1 MIALR
6 PNAEGNSCRVSPKA
20 RQPVSRPTSP
30 ATAEATR
37 VEYTGAEELDRVL
50 VHLRRVKEESEAAK
64 RRRQGRS
71 RGGINADTE
80 PRPVADPTE
89 KIVIPESPPPALTAD
104 SATATPAA
112 EAVASTAVP
121 QAAPV
126 VAPNPPPQPHKTTAK
141 PASVA
146 DRLTTFVAGSTAA
159 PLPIT
164 TAQPQAAPAPISLI
178 STRSELGRAIA
189 ASRDAFVAVGLFSLV
204 INVLMLTGPIF
215 MLQVYDRVMASGSMS
230 TLLALSLLT
239 AALYGIIGLL
249 ELVRSR
255 VIVRVGVELD
265 RRVGDRV
272 FQAALKRSIKGQGGS
287 MVALRELDG
296 VRQFIA
302 GPGPITFF
310 DAPWTPIYLVIVFL
324 MHWMLGLASVVG
336 ATLLLALAWA
346 SEVRSRA
353 PLQQAGKAAGKSL
366 EMAESAQRNAEAIT
380 AMGMLGAYRTRWQ
393 KANGE
398 SLAWQVLAADR
409 LGSLSAAS
417 KALRLL
423 LQSMMLAIGA
433 ALAIK
438 GDISAGSIVAATI
451 IFGRALAPVEQAIGQ
466 WRSFVKARESYGKLE
481 ALLAEHPPLAQ
492 RTALPTPKGH
502 LEVASLRVA
511 APETKTVILSNINF
525 TVAPGRMLAVI
536 GPSAS
541 GKSTLA
547 RALVGIWE
555 PFGGTIR
562 LDGARLDQWSGEE
575 LGRHIGYLPQDCE
588 LFAGTVRENISR
600 FREDATDDAVVEAA
614 KAAHAHELI
623 MALPQSYET
632 ELGAFGTYL
641 SAGQRQR
648 IGLAR
653 ALYGTPAL
661 VVLDEPNANLDRV
674 GDEALSAAI
683 DGMRA
688 RGQAVVL
695 ISHRVQ
701 AIGKADDLLYIERGA
716 QRAFGPRAEVIRFL
730 QSGAQGAGPNG
741 TAASAPPS
749 AS

>member
-1 MIALR
+1 MSRTTSQA
-6 PNAEGNSCRVSPKA
+6 SPE
-20 RQPVSRPTSP
+20 T
-30 ATAEATR
+30 TR
-37 VEYTGAEELDRVL
+37 IEYSGADEIDRVL

-64 RRRQGRS
+64 KRRKSRMGGGRS
-71 RGGINADTE
+71 GDAE
-80 PRPVADPTE
+80 PHAAPDPTE
-89 KIVIPESPPPALTAD
+89 KIVIPESAPV
-104 SATATPAA
+104 ATAPAVEPAAAAQPTVRTPAA
-112 EAVASTAVP
+112 AASPTATES
-121 QAAPV
+121 AA
-126 VAPNPPPQPHKTTAK
+126 KAK
-141 PASVA
+141 PADRPA
-146 DRLTTFVAGSTAA
+146 TITDRLTTFVAGTGTPPPSITAA
-159 PLPIT
+159 
-164 TAQPQAAPAPISLI
+164 QPARQQARVSLV
-178 STRSELGRAIA
+178 SMRSELGQAIA
-189 ASRDAFVAVGLFSLV
+189 ASRDAFIAVGLFSLV
-204 INVLMLTGPIF
+204 INILMLTGPIF

-230 TLLALSLLT
+230 TLFTLSLLT
-239 AALYGIIGLL
+239 AGLYGVIGLL

-272 FQAALKRSIKGQGGS
+272 FQAALKRSLKGQGGS
-287 MVALRELDG
+287 MLALRELDG

-310 DAPWTPIYLVIVFL
+310 DAPWTPIYLLIVFL
-324 MHWMLGLASVVG
+324 MHWVLGLASLAG
-336 ATLLLALAWA
+336 AALLLVIAWA

-380 AMGMLGAYRTRWQ
+380 AMGMLGAYRARWQ

-466 WRSFVKARESYGKLE
+466 WRSFVKARESYAKLE
-481 ALLAEHPPLAQ
+481 ALLAEQPAETQ
-492 RTALPTPKGH
+492 RTSLPAPKGQ
-502 LEVASLRVA
+502 LEVSQLRVA
-511 APETKTVILSNINF
+511 APETKTVILANITF
-525 TVAPGRMLAVI
+525 SVAPGRMLAVI

-547 RALVGIWE
+547 RALVGIWD
-555 PFGGTIR
+555 PFGGSIR
-562 LDGARLDQWSGEE
+562 LDGARLDQWSSED

-588 LFAGTVRENISR
+588 LFAGTVRDNIAR
-600 FREDATDDAVVEAA
+600 FREDATDDDVVAAA
-614 KAAHAHELI
+614 KAAHAHDLI

-632 ELGAFGTYL
+632 EVGAFGTYL

-653 ALYGTPAL
+653 ALFGKPAL
-661 VVLDEPNANLDRV
+661 IVLDEPNANLDRV

-688 RGQAVVL
+688 CGQAVVL

-701 AIGKADDLLYIERGA
+701 AIGKADDLLYIERGQ

-730 QSGAQGAGPNG
+730 QAGGQGAGPNG
-741 TAASAPPS
+741 VSPAPSAGSPPSTPASAS
-749 AS
+749 

>member
-1 MIALR
+1 ML
-6 PNAEGNSCRVSPKA
+6 PKV
-20 RQPVSRPTSP
+20 RSIVSRPTSTS
-30 ATAEATR
+30 AAEASR
-37 VEYTGAEELDRVL
+37 VEYTGADDLDRVL
-50 VHLRRVKEESEAAK
+50 VHLRRVKEESEASK
-64 RRRQGRS
+64 KQRRQLRS
-71 RGGINADTE
+71 RGGASAE
-80 PRPVADPTE
+80 AAPDPTE
-89 KIVIPESPPPALTAD
+89 KIVIPETPVVAADTPIVPSPFPA
-104 SATATPAA
+104 SSPAA
-112 EAVASTAVP
+112 PADGMAAAAAKAASALHASTARK
-121 QAAPV
+121 AAP
-126 VAPNPPPQPHKTTAK
+126 ASDAIPETA
-141 PASVA
+141 V
-146 DRLTTFVAGSTAA
+146 DRLATFVAGSTAA
-159 PLPIT
+159 PTPV
-164 TAQPQAAPAPISLI
+164 TAGLQSAKPERLSVIS
-178 STRSELGRAIA
+178 SRTELGRAIA
-189 ASRDAFVAVGLFSLV
+189 ASRDAFVAIGLFSMV

-230 TLLALSLLT
+230 TLLALSILT
-239 AALYGIIGLL
+239 AGLYGIIGLL
-249 ELVRSR
+249 EWVRSR
-255 VIVRVGVELD
+255 VIVRVGIDLD
-265 RRVGDRV
+265 RRVGDRI
-272 FQAALKRSIKGQGGS
+272 FQAALQRCIKGQNGS
-287 MVALRELDG
+287 MVALRELDSM
-296 VRQFIA
+296 RQFIA

-310 DAPWTPIYLVIVFL
+310 DAPWTPIYLIVVFL
-324 MHWMLGLASVVG
+324 LHWTLGLASVFG
-336 ATLLLALAWA
+336 AALLLAIAWA
-346 SEVRSRA
+346 SEVRSRG
-353 PLQQAGKAAGKSL
+353 PLLQAGKAQGKSL
-366 EMAESAQRNAEAIT
+366 ELAETAQRNAEAIT
-380 AMGMLGAYRTRWQ
+380 AMGMLGAYRGRWQ

-409 LGSLSAAS
+409 LASLSSAS

-451 IFGRALAPVEQAIGQ
+451 IFGRALAPVEQAIAQ
-466 WRSFVKARESYGKLE
+466 WRSFGKARDSYQKLDK
-481 ALLAEHPPLAQ
+481 LLADHPAGVE
-492 RTALPTPKGH
+492 RTSLPKPAGH
-502 LEVASLRVA
+502 LEVANLRVA
-511 APETKTVILSNINF
+511 APETKTVILANINF

-555 PFGGTIR
+555 PFGGSVR

-600 FREDATDDAVVEAA
+600 FREDATDDEVVEAA

-632 ELGAFGTYL
+632 ELGAFGTFL

-653 ALYGTPAL
+653 ALYGHPAL
-661 VVLDEPNANLDRV
+661 IVLDEPNANLDRV

-701 AIGKADDLLYIERGA
+701 AIGKADDLLYIERGV

-741 TAASAPPS
+741 AAVPPTPGATSAPPPT